1 MIRTSKNNREN
12 YPRNFFWTQENE
24 TRVKFNPGLSANQPS
39 NNWAFYSF
47 GSANDSAA
55 SIKRLNTPT
64 SSSLFIIRLPSGLNF
79 EDRVEAKITQ
89 GVLKSD

>member
-1 MIRTSKNNREN
+1 MIRTSKNYREN

-24 TRVKFNPGLSANQPS
+24 TRVKFNPAS

-47 GSANDSAA
+47 GSTNDSPA

-79 EDRVEAKITQ
+79 EDRVEAKITP